1 MKKIFSIMLG
11 LAMAMGVNAQTENPN
26 RLIMMSKVG
35 NKAYAIDKIDSIYFA
50 KKEGEVRADVKFL
63 EYVKDDK
70 KGDVLHVAVT
80 RTDPNCSYCIDV
92 LPANTAKRYSDDV
105 LAQYFDQ
112 QKTTKFYQDFTDAE
126 LTGFKQELEPNTK
139 YTVFTVAYDEYGV
152 ACEAS
157 RADFTTPKTPLI
169 GNPAISYTIDE
180 TTTSSITLTVTANED
195 CFGYYWCLF
204 DKGQAQAQF
213 EQWGPMF
220 GFQNI
225 ESMIAQFSGK
235 KYEKVTTYTWKDLKP
250 GTEYDICVVPVD
262 EAGTYAD
269 MVTIPVTTKQQ
280 GGEGVAQVAIT
291 SGGASVQ
298 KTDDG
303 DKLTYTII
311 FTPNDQ
317 TAVYHDGVVSK
328 KKFDEDGEEFW
339 KNYLLNGN
347 PQDPNYNQY
356 GVDKYTFEANVGEEY
371 YGIAIAKNANGEYGP
386 MVKEL
391 FKVEAPAG
399 VAPAK
404 VKANK
409 GGVATRIKT
418 NEKRTAV
425 VPVMKSVKLVSA
437 E

>member
-26 RLIMMSKVG
+26 RLIMMSQAG
-35 NKAYAIDKIDSIYFA
+35 NKAYALDKIDSIYFA
-50 KKEGEVRADVKFL
+50 KKEGQVRADVKFL
-63 EYVKDDK
+63 KYVKDDK
-70 KGDVLHVAVT
+70 KGDILHVAVT

-112 QKTTKFYQDFTDAE
+112 QKTTKFNQDFTNAE

-157 RADFTTPKTPLI
+157 RADFTTPKAPLI

-180 TTTSSITLTVTANED
+180 TTSSSFTLTVTANKD
-195 CFGYYWCLF
+195 CLGYYWCMF
-204 DKGQAQAQF
+204 EKGQAQAQF

-220 GFQNI
+220 GFPNI
-225 ESMIAQFSGK
+225 ESMIAQFSGRE
-235 KYEKVTTYTWKDLKP
+235 YDGVSTNTWKDLAP
-250 GTEYDICVVPVD
+250 ATDYEVCVVPVD
-262 EAGTYAD
+262 EAGTFAD

-291 SGGASVQ
+291 SGGANVYE
-298 KTDDG
+298 

-317 TAVYHDGVVSK
+317 TAVHHDLVVSK
-328 KKFDEDGEEFW
+328 EAFDKEGEETW
-339 KNYLLNGN
+339 KNYLLNGD

-356 GVDKYTFEANVGEEY
+356 GVDKYTFEANAGEEY

>member
-1 MKKIFSIMLG
+1 MLG

-26 RLIMMSKVG
+26 RLIMMSQAG

-50 KKEGEVRADVKFL
+50 KKEGQVRADVKFL
-63 EYVKDDK
+63 KYVKDDE

-80 RTDPNCSYCIDV
+80 RTDPNSSYCIDI

-126 LTGFKQELEPNTK
+126 LTGFKQELEPNTQ

-180 TTTSSITLTVTANED
+180 TTTSSFTLTVTANED
-195 CFGYYWCLF
+195 CFGYYWCMF
-204 DKGQAQAQF
+204 NKGEAQAQF

-220 GFQNI
+220 GFPNI

-235 KYEKVTTYTWKDLKP
+235 KYEEVSTNTWKDLAS
-250 GTEYDICVVPVD
+250 GTDYEVCVVPVD

-291 SGGASVQ
+291 SGGAEVYE
-298 KTDDG
+298 G
-303 DKLTYTII
+303 KLLYTII

-317 TAVYHDGVVSK
+317 TAVYHDLVVSK
-328 KKFDEDGEEFW
+328 EAFDKDGEEFW

-347 PQDPNYNQY
+347 PEDPNYNQY
-356 GVDKYTFEANVGEEY
+356 GVDKFPFEAEAGKQY
-371 YGIAIAKNANGEYGP
+371 YGVAIAKNAKGEYGP
-386 MVKEL
+386 LVKEL
-391 FKVEAPAG
+391 FTVEAPAG

-425 VPVMKSVKLVSA
+425 VPAMKTIKLVSA

>member
-26 RLIMMSKVG
+26 RLIVMSQAG
-35 NKAYAIDKIDSIYFA
+35 NKAYALDKVDSIYFA

-63 EYVKDDK
+63 KYVKDDK

-80 RTDPNCSYCIDV
+80 RTDPNSSYCIDI

-112 QKTTKFYQDFTDAE
+112 QKTTKFNQDFTDAE

-157 RADFTTPKTPLI
+157 RADFTTPKAPLI

-180 TTTSSITLTVTANED
+180 TTSSSFTLTVTANKD
-195 CFGYYWCLF
+195 CLGYYWCMF
-204 DKGQAQAQF
+204 EKGQAQAQF

-220 GFQNI
+220 GFPNI
-225 ESMIAQFSGK
+225 ESMIAQFSGRE
-235 KYEKVTTYTWKDLKP
+235 YDGVSTNTWKDLAP
-250 GTEYDICVVPVD
+250 ATDYEVCVVPVD
-262 EAGTYAD
+262 EAGTFAD

-291 SGGASVQ
+291 SGGANVYE
-298 KTDDG
+298 
-303 DKLTYTII
+303 DKLLYTII

-317 TAVYHDGVVSK
+317 TAVHHDLVVSK
-328 KKFDEDGEEFW
+328 EAFDKKGEETW
-339 KNYLLNGN
+339 KNYLLNGD

-356 GVDKYTFEANVGEEY
+356 GVDKYTFEANAGEEY

-391 FKVEAPAG
+391 FKVETPAG

-409 GGVATRIKT
+409 GGVATRIKS

-425 VPVMKSVKLVSA
+425 VPVMKSIKLVSA

>member
-26 RLIMMSKVG
+26 RLIVMSQAG
-35 NKAYAIDKIDSIYFA
+35 NKAYALDKVDSIYFA

-63 EYVKDDK
+63 KYVKDDK

-80 RTDPNCSYCIDV
+80 RTDPNSSYCIDI

-112 QKTTKFYQDFTDAE
+112 QKTTKFNQDFTDAE

-157 RADFTTPKTPLI
+157 RADFTTPKAPLI

-180 TTTSSITLTVTANED
+180 TTSSSFTLTVTANKD
-195 CFGYYWCLF
+195 CLGYYWCMF
-204 DKGQAQAQF
+204 EKGQAQAQF

-220 GFQNI
+220 GFPNI
-225 ESMIAQFSGK
+225 ESMIAQFSGRE
-235 KYEKVTTYTWKDLKP
+235 YDGVSTNTWKDLAP
-250 GTEYDICVVPVD
+250 ATDYEVCVVPVD
-262 EAGTYAD
+262 EAGTFAD

-291 SGGASVQ
+291 SGGANVYE
-298 KTDDG
+298 

-317 TAVYHDGVVSK
+317 TAVYHDLVVSK
-328 KKFDEDGEEFW
+328 EAFDKDGEEFW

-347 PQDPNYNQY
+347 PEDPNYNQY
-356 GVDKYTFEANVGEEY
+356 GVDKFPFEAEAGKQY
-371 YGIAIAKNANGEYGP
+371 YGVAIAKNVKGEYGP
-386 MVKEL
+386 LVKEL
-391 FKVEAPAG
+391 FTVEAPAG

-425 VPVMKSVKLVSA
+425 VPVMKSIKLVSA

>member
-1 MKKIFSIMLG
+1 MLG

>member
-35 NKAYAIDKIDSIYFA
+35 NKAYAINKIDSIYFA

-112 QKTTKFYQDFTDAE
+112 QKTTKFYKDFTDAE

>member
-26 RLIMMSKVG
+26 RLIMMSQAG
-35 NKAYAIDKIDSIYFA
+35 NKGYAIDKIDSIRFA
-50 KKEGEVRADVKFL
+50 KKEGQVRADVKFL
-63 EYVKDDK
+63 KYEKDAE

-80 RTDPNCSYCIDV
+80 RTDPNSTYCIDI

-105 LAQYFDQ
+105 LAQYFDK
-112 QKTTKFYQDFTDAE
+112 QKTTQFNQDFTDAE
-126 LTGFKQELEPNTK
+126 LTGFKQELEPNTQ

-157 RADFTTPKTPLI
+157 RADFTTPKTPLV

-180 TTTSSITLTVTANED
+180 TTTSSFTLTVTANED
-195 CFGYYWCLF
+195 CFGYYWCMF
-204 DKGQAQAQF
+204 EKGQAQAQF

-220 GFQNI
+220 GFPNI

-235 KYEKVTTYTWKDLKP
+235 KYEEVSTHTWKDLAP
-250 GTEYDICVVPVD
+250 GTDYEVCVVPVD

-291 SGGASVQ
+291 SGGAEVYE
-298 KTDDG
+298 G
-303 DKLTYTII
+303 KLLYTII

-317 TAVYHDGVVSK
+317 TAVYHDLVVSK
-328 KKFDEDGEEFW
+328 EAFDKDGEEFW

-347 PQDPNYNQY
+347 PEDPNYNQY
-356 GVDKYTFEANVGEEY
+356 GVDKFPFEAEAGKQY
-371 YGIAIAKNANGEYGP
+371 YGVAIAKNAKGEYGP
-386 MVKEL
+386 LVKEL
-391 FKVEAPAG
+391 FTVEAPAG
-399 VAPAK
+399 IAPAK

-425 VPVMKSVKLVSA
+425 VPVMKSIKLVSA

>member
-1 MKKIFSIMLG
+1 MLE
-11 LAMAMGVNAQTENPN
+11 L
-26 RLIMMSKVG
+26 S
-35 NKAYAIDKIDSIYFA
+35 S
-50 KKEGEVRADVKFL
+50 
-63 EYVKDDK
+63 YVKDDK

-80 RTDPNCSYCIDV
+80 RTDPNSSYCIDI

-112 QKTTKFYQDFTDAE
+112 QKTTKFNQDFTDAE

-157 RADFTTPKTPLI
+157 RADFTTPKAPLI

-180 TTTSSITLTVTANED
+180 TTSSSFTLTVTANKD
-195 CFGYYWCLF
+195 CLGYYWCMF
-204 DKGQAQAQF
+204 EKGQAQAQF

-220 GFQNI
+220 GFPNI
-225 ESMIAQFSGK
+225 ESMIAQFSGRE
-235 KYEKVTTYTWKDLKP
+235 YDGVSTNTWKDLAP
-250 GTEYDICVVPVD
+250 ATDYEVCVVPVD
-262 EAGTYAD
+262 EAGTFAD

-291 SGGASVQ
+291 SGGANVYE
-298 KTDDG
+298 
-303 DKLTYTII
+303 DKLLYTII

-317 TAVYHDGVVSK
+317 TAVHHDLVVSK
-328 KKFDEDGEEFW
+328 EAFDKEGEETW
-339 KNYLLNGN
+339 KNYLLNGD

-356 GVDKYTFEANVGEEY
+356 GVDKYTFEANAGEEY

>member
-26 RLIMMSKVG
+26 RLIMMSQAG
-35 NKAYAIDKIDSIYFA
+35 NKAYALDKIDSIYFA
-50 KKEGEVRADVKFL
+50 KKEGQVRADVKFL
-63 EYVKDDK
+63 KYVKDDK
-70 KGDVLHVAVT
+70 KGDILHVAVT

-112 QKTTKFYQDFTDAE
+112 QKTTKFNQDFTNAE

-157 RADFTTPKTPLI
+157 RADFTTPKAPLI

-180 TTTSSITLTVTANED
+180 TTSSSFTLTVTANKD
-195 CFGYYWCLF
+195 CLGYYWCMF
-204 DKGQAQAQF
+204 EKGQAQAQF

-220 GFQNI
+220 GFPNI
-225 ESMIAQFSGK
+225 ESMIAQFSGRE
-235 KYEKVTTYTWKDLKP
+235 YDGVSTNTWKDLAP
-250 GTEYDICVVPVD
+250 ATDYEVCVVPVD
-262 EAGTYAD
+262 EAGTFAD

-291 SGGASVQ
+291 SGGANVYE
-298 KTDDG
+298 

-317 TAVYHDGVVSK
+317 TAVHHDLVVSK
-328 KKFDEDGEEFW
+328 EAFDKEGEETW
-339 KNYLLNGN
+339 KNYLLNGD

-356 GVDKYTFEANVGEEY
+356 GVDKYTFEANAGEEY

-409 GGVATRIKT
+409 GGVATRVKT

>member
-26 RLIMMSKVG
+26 RLIMMSQAG
-35 NKAYAIDKIDSIYFA
+35 NKAYALDKIDSIYFA
-50 KKEGEVRADVKFL
+50 KKEGQVRADVKFL
-63 EYVKDDK
+63 KYVKDDK
-70 KGDVLHVAVT
+70 KGDILHVAVT

-112 QKTTKFYQDFTDAE
+112 QKTTKFYKDFTDAE

-157 RADFTTPKTPLI
+157 RADFTTPKTPLV

-180 TTTSSITLTVTANED
+180 TTTSSFTLTVTANED
-195 CFGYYWCLF
+195 CFGYYWCMF
-204 DKGQAQAQF
+204 EKGQAQAQF

-220 GFQNI
+220 GFPNI

-235 KYEKVTTYTWKDLKP
+235 KYEEVSTHTWKDLAP
-250 GTEYDICVVPVD
+250 GTDYEVCVVPVD

-291 SGGASVQ
+291 SGGAEVYE
-298 KTDDG
+298 G
-303 DKLTYTII
+303 KLLYTII

-317 TAVYHDGVVSK
+317 TAVYHDLVVSK
-328 KKFDEDGEEFW
+328 EAFDKDGEEFW

-347 PQDPNYNQY
+347 PEDPNYNQY
-356 GVDKYTFEANVGEEY
+356 GVDKFPFEAEAGKQY
-371 YGIAIAKNANGEYGP
+371 YGVAIAKNAKGEYGP
-386 MVKEL
+386 LVKEL
-391 FKVEAPAG
+391 FTVEAPAG

>member
-35 NKAYAIDKIDSIYFA
+35 NKAFALDKVDSIYFA

-112 QKTTKFYQDFTDAE
+112 QKTTKFNQDFTNAE

-157 RADFTTPKTPLI
+157 RADFTTPKAPLI

-180 TTTSSITLTVTANED
+180 TTSSSFTLTVTANKD
-195 CFGYYWCLF
+195 CLGYYWCMF
-204 DKGQAQAQF
+204 EKGQAQAQF

-220 GFQNI
+220 GFPNI
-225 ESMIAQFSGK
+225 ESMIAQFSGRE
-235 KYEKVTTYTWKDLKP
+235 YDGVSTNTWKDLAP
-250 GTEYDICVVPVD
+250 ATDYEVCVVPVD
-262 EAGTYAD
+262 EAGTFAD

-291 SGGASVQ
+291 SGGANVYE
-298 KTDDG
+298 

-317 TAVYHDGVVSK
+317 TAVHHDLVVSK
-328 KKFDEDGEEFW
+328 EAFDKEGEETW
-339 KNYLLNGN
+339 KNYLLNGD

-356 GVDKYTFEANVGEEY
+356 GVDKYTFEANAGKEY

-409 GGVATRIKT
+409 GDVATRIKT

>member
-26 RLIMMSKVG
+26 RLIMMSQAG
-35 NKAYAIDKIDSIYFA
+35 NKAYALDKIDSIYFA
-50 KKEGEVRADVKFL
+50 KKEGQVRADVKFL
-63 EYVKDDK
+63 KYVKDDK
-70 KGDVLHVAVT
+70 KGDILHVAVT

-112 QKTTKFYQDFTDAE
+112 QKTTKFYKDFTDAE
-126 LTGFKQELEPNTK
+126 LTGFKQELEPNTQ

-409 GGVATRIKT
+409 GGVA
-418 NEKRTAV
+418 
-425 VPVMKSVKLVSA
+425 
-437 E
+437 

>member
-26 RLIMMSKVG
+26 RLIVMSQAG
-35 NKAYAIDKIDSIYFA
+35 NKAYALDKVDSIYFA
-50 KKEGEVRADVKFL
+50 KKEGKVRADVKFL
-63 EYVKDDK
+63 KYVKDDK
-70 KGDVLHVAVT
+70 KGGVLHVAVT
-80 RTDPNCSYCIDV
+80 RTDPNSSYCIDV

-112 QKTTKFYQDFTDAE
+112 QKTTKFNQDFTDAE

-157 RADFTTPKTPLI
+157 RADFTTPKAPLI

-180 TTTSSITLTVTANED
+180 TTSSSFTLTVTANKD
-195 CFGYYWCLF
+195 CLGYYWCMF
-204 DKGQAQAQF
+204 EKGQAQAQF

-220 GFQNI
+220 GFPNI
-225 ESMIAQFSGK
+225 ESMIAQFSGRE
-235 KYEKVTTYTWKDLKP
+235 YDGVSTNTWKDLAP
-250 GTEYDICVVPVD
+250 ATDYEVCVVPVD
-262 EAGTYAD
+262 EAGTFAD

-291 SGGASVQ
+291 SGGANVYE
-298 KTDDG
+298 
-303 DKLTYTII
+303 DKLLYTII

-317 TAVYHDGVVSK
+317 TAVHHDLVVSK
-328 KKFDEDGEEFW
+328 EAFDKKGEETW
-339 KNYLLNGN
+339 KNYLLNGD

-356 GVDKYTFEANVGEEY
+356 GVDKYTFEANAGEEY

>member
-26 RLIMMSKVG
+26 RLIMMSQAG
-35 NKAYAIDKIDSIYFA
+35 NKAYALDKIDSIYFA
-50 KKEGEVRADVKFL
+50 KKEGQVRADVKFL
-63 EYVKDDK
+63 KYVKDDK
-70 KGDVLHVAVT
+70 KGDILHVAVT

-112 QKTTKFYQDFTDAE
+112 QKTTKFNQDFTNAE

-157 RADFTTPKTPLI
+157 RADFTTPKAPLI

-180 TTTSSITLTVTANED
+180 TTSSSFTLTVTANKD
-195 CFGYYWCLF
+195 CLGYYWCMF
-204 DKGQAQAQF
+204 EKGQAQAQF

-220 GFQNI
+220 GFPNI
-225 ESMIAQFSGK
+225 ESMIAQFSGRE
-235 KYEKVTTYTWKDLKP
+235 YDGVSTNTWKDLAP
-250 GTEYDICVVPVD
+250 ATDYEVCVVPVD
-262 EAGTYAD
+262 EAGTFAD

-291 SGGASVQ
+291 SGGANVYE
-298 KTDDG
+298 

-317 TAVYHDGVVSK
+317 TAVHHDLVVSK
-328 KKFDEDGEEFW
+328 EAFDKEGEETW
-339 KNYLLNGN
+339 KNYLLNGD

-356 GVDKYTFEANVGEEY
+356 GVDKYTFEANAGEDY

>member
-1 MKKIFSIMLG
+1 MLG

-26 RLIMMSKVG
+26 RLIVMSQAG
-35 NKAYAIDKIDSIYFA
+35 NKAYALDKVDSIYFA

-63 EYVKDDK
+63 KYVKDDK
-70 KGDVLHVAVT
+70 NGDVLHVAVT
-80 RTDPNCSYCIDV
+80 RTDPNSSYCIDI

-112 QKTTKFYQDFTDAE
+112 QKTTKFNQDFTDAE

-157 RADFTTPKTPLI
+157 RADFTTPKAPLI

-180 TTTSSITLTVTANED
+180 TTTSSFTLTVTANED
-195 CFGYYWCLF
+195 CFGYYWCMF
-204 DKGQAQAQF
+204 EKGQAQAQF

-220 GFQNI
+220 GFPNI
-225 ESMIAQFSGK
+225 ESMIAQFSGRE
-235 KYEKVTTYTWKDLKP
+235 YDGVSTNTWKDLAP
-250 GTEYDICVVPVD
+250 ATDYEVCVVPVD
-262 EAGTYAD
+262 EAGTFAD

-291 SGGASVQ
+291 SGGANVYE
-298 KTDDG
+298 
-303 DKLTYTII
+303 DKLLYTII

-317 TAVYHDGVVSK
+317 TAVHHDLVVSK
-328 KKFDEDGEEFW
+328 EAFDKDGEEFW

-347 PQDPNYNQY
+347 PEDPNYNQY
-356 GVDKYTFEANVGEEY
+356 GVDKFPFEAEAGKQY
-371 YGIAIAKNANGEYGP
+371 YGVAIAKNAKGEYGP
-386 MVKEL
+386 LVKEL
-391 FKVEAPAG
+391 FTVEAPAG

-425 VPVMKSVKLVSA
+425 VPVMKSIKLVSA

>member
-26 RLIMMSKVG
+26 RLIVMSQAG
-35 NKAYAIDKIDSIYFA
+35 NKAYALDKVDSIYFA

-63 EYVKDDK
+63 KYVKDDK

-112 QKTTKFYQDFTDAE
+112 QKTTKFNQDFTDAE

-157 RADFTTPKTPLI
+157 RADFTTPKAPLI

-180 TTTSSITLTVTANED
+180 TTSSSFTLTVTANKD
-195 CFGYYWCLF
+195 CLGYYWCMF
-204 DKGQAQAQF
+204 EKGQAQAQF

-220 GFQNI
+220 GFPNI
-225 ESMIAQFSGK
+225 ESMIAQFSGRE
-235 KYEKVTTYTWKDLKP
+235 YDGVSTNTWKDLAP
-250 GTEYDICVVPVD
+250 ATDYEVCVVPVD
-262 EAGTYAD
+262 EAGTFAD
-269 MVTIPVTTKQQ
+269 MVTIPVSTKQQ

-291 SGGASVQ
+291 SGGAEVYE
-298 KTDDG
+298 
-303 DKLTYTII
+303 DKLLYTII

-317 TAVYHDGVVSK
+317 TAVYHDLVVSK
-328 KKFDEDGEEFW
+328 EAFDKDGEEFW

-347 PQDPNYNQY
+347 PEDPNYNQY
-356 GVDKYTFEANVGEEY
+356 GVDKFPFEAEAGKQY
-371 YGIAIAKNANGEYGP
+371 YGVAIAKNAKGEYGP
-386 MVKEL
+386 LVKEL
-391 FKVEAPAG
+391 FTVEAPAG

-425 VPVMKSVKLVSA
+425 VPVMKSIKLVSA

>member
-26 RLIMMSKVG
+26 RLIMMSQAG
-35 NKAYAIDKIDSIYFA
+35 NKAYALDKIDSIYFA
-50 KKEGEVRADVKFL
+50 KKEGQVRADVKFL
-63 EYVKDDK
+63 KYEKDAE

-80 RTDPNCSYCIDV
+80 RTDPNSSYCIDI

-112 QKTTKFYQDFTDAE
+112 QKTTKFNQDFTDAE

-291 SGGASVQ
+291 SGGAEVYE
-298 KTDDG
+298 G
-303 DKLTYTII
+303 KLLYTII

-317 TAVYHDGVVSK
+317 TAVYHDLVVSK
-328 KKFDEDGEEFW
+328 EAFDKDGEEFW

-347 PQDPNYNQY
+347 PEDPNYNQY
-356 GVDKYTFEANVGEEY
+356 GVDKFPFEAEAGKQY
-371 YGIAIAKNANGEYGP
+371 YGVAIAKNAKGEYGP
-386 MVKEL
+386 LVKEL
-391 FKVEAPAG
+391 FTVEAPAG

-425 VPVMKSVKLVSA
+425 VPVMKTIKLVSA

>member
-26 RLIMMSKVG
+26 RLIVMSQAG
-35 NKAYAIDKIDSIYFA
+35 NKAYALDKVDSIYFA

-63 EYVKDDK
+63 KYVKDDK

-80 RTDPNCSYCIDV
+80 RTDPNSSYCIDI

-112 QKTTKFYQDFTDAE
+112 QKTTKFNQDFTDAE
-126 LTGFKQELEPNTK
+126 LTGFKQELESNTK

-157 RADFTTPKTPLI
+157 RADFTTPKAPLI

-180 TTTSSITLTVTANED
+180 TTSSSFTLTVTANKD
-195 CFGYYWCLF
+195 CLGYYWCMF
-204 DKGQAQAQF
+204 EKGQAQAQF

-220 GFQNI
+220 GFPNI
-225 ESMIAQFSGK
+225 ESMIAQFSGRE
-235 KYEKVTTYTWKDLKP
+235 YDGVSTNTWKDLAP
-250 GTEYDICVVPVD
+250 ATDYEVCVVPVD
-262 EAGTYAD
+262 EAGTFAD

-291 SGGASVQ
+291 SGGAEVYE
-298 KTDDG
+298 
-303 DKLTYTII
+303 DKLLYTII

-317 TAVYHDGVVSK
+317 TAVYHDLVVSK
-328 KKFDEDGEEFW
+328 EAFDKDGEEFW

-347 PQDPNYNQY
+347 PEDPNYNQY
-356 GVDKYTFEANVGEEY
+356 GVDKFPFEAEAGKQY
-371 YGIAIAKNANGEYGP
+371 YGVAIAKNAKGEYGP
-386 MVKEL
+386 LVKEL
-391 FKVEAPAG
+391 FTVEAPAG

-425 VPVMKSVKLVSA
+425 VPVMKSIKLVSA

>member
-1 MKKIFSIMLG
+1 MKKIFSIVLG

-26 RLIMMSKVG
+26 RLIMMSKAG
-35 NKAYAIDKIDSIYFA
+35 NKAYALDKVDSIYFA
-50 KKEGEVRADVKFL
+50 KQEGQVRAEVKFL
-63 EYVKDDK
+63 QLVQDEE
-70 KGDVLHVAVT
+70 KGNILHVAVT
-80 RTDPNCSYCIDV
+80 RSNENVSYCIDV
-92 LPANTAKRYSDDV
+92 LPTNTVKQYDDNT
-105 LAQYFDQ
+105 LARYFDM
-112 QKTTKFYQDFTDAE
+112 QKTQKFYQDFTDAE
-126 LTGFKQELEPNTK
+126 LTGFGQTLEPGTS
-139 YTVFTVAYDEYGV
+139 YTVFTLAYDEYGV
-152 ACEAS
+152 PCEGS
-157 RADFTTPKTPLI
+157 RAEFETPKAATV
-169 GNPAISYTIDE
+169 GNPTVSYTIDE
-180 TTTSSITLTVTANED
+180 TTTNSFTITVTPNDD
-195 CFGYYWCLF
+195 CAEYFWCSFG
-204 DKGQAQAQF
+204 KGEAQAQF

-220 GFQNI
+220 GFPNI
-225 ESMIAQFSGK
+225 EAMVRQFSGAAH
-235 KYEKVTTYTWKDLKP
+235 EGVESNTWKDMAP
-250 GTEYDICVVPVD
+250 GTDYEVLVVPVD
-262 EAGTYAD
+262 VEGNNGEL
-269 MVTIPVTTKQQ
+269 VTIPVSTKQQ
-280 GGEGVAQVAIT
+280 GGDGIAQVAIT

>member
-1 MKKIFSIMLG
+1 MRKIFSIMLG

-26 RLIMMSKVG
+26 RLIMMSQAG
-35 NKAYAIDKIDSIYFA
+35 NKAFALDKIDSIYFA

-112 QKTTKFYQDFTDAE
+112 QKTTKFNQDFTNAE

-157 RADFTTPKTPLI
+157 RADFTTPKAPLI

-180 TTTSSITLTVTANED
+180 TTSSSFTLTVTANKD
-195 CFGYYWCLF
+195 CLGYYWCMF
-204 DKGQAQAQF
+204 EKGQAQAQF

-220 GFQNI
+220 GLPNI
-225 ESMIAQFSGK
+225 ESMIAQFSGRE
-235 KYEKVTTYTWKDLKP
+235 YDGVSTNTWKDLAP
-250 GTEYDICVVPVD
+250 ATDYEVCVVPVD
-262 EAGTYAD
+262 EAGTFAD

-291 SGGASVQ
+291 SGGAEVYE
-298 KTDDG
+298 
-303 DKLTYTII
+303 DKLLYTII

-317 TAVYHDGVVSK
+317 TAVYHDLVVSK
-328 KKFDEDGEEFW
+328 EAFDKDGEEFW

-347 PQDPNYNQY
+347 PEDPNYNQY
-356 GVDKYTFEANVGEEY
+356 GVDKFPFEAEAGKQY
-371 YGIAIAKNANGEYGP
+371 YGVAIAKNAKGEYGP
-386 MVKEL
+386 LVKEL
-391 FKVEAPAG
+391 FTVEAPAG

>member
-26 RLIMMSKVG
+26 RLIVMSQAG
-35 NKAYAIDKIDSIYFA
+35 NKAYALDKVDSIYFA

-63 EYVKDDK
+63 KYVKDDK

-80 RTDPNCSYCIDV
+80 RTDPNSSYCIDI

-112 QKTTKFYQDFTDAE
+112 QKTTKFNQDFTDAE

-157 RADFTTPKTPLI
+157 RADFTTPKAPLI

-180 TTTSSITLTVTANED
+180 TTSSSFTLTVTANKD
-195 CFGYYWCLF
+195 CLGYYWCMF
-204 DKGQAQAQF
+204 EKGQAQAQF

-220 GFQNI
+220 GFPNI

-235 KYEKVTTYTWKDLKP
+235 KYEEVSTNTWKDLAP
-250 GTEYDICVVPVD
+250 GTDYEVCVVPVD
-262 EAGTYAD
+262 EAGSYAD

-291 SGGASVQ
+291 SEGVTEYEGEEGKQLVC
-298 KTDDG
+298 T
-303 DKLTYTII
+303 LV

-317 TAVYHDGVVSK
+317 TAVYHDLVVEK
-328 KKFDEDGEEFW
+328 GAFDKEGEEYW
-339 KNYLLNGN
+339 KNYLLNGD

-356 GVDKYTFEANVGEEY
+356 GVDRFPFAAEAGKQY
-371 YGIAIAKNANGEYGP
+371 YGVAIAKNAKGEYGP
-386 MVKEL
+386 LVKEL
-391 FKVEAPAG
+391 FNVEAPAG

-409 GGVATRIKT
+409 GGVATRIKS

-425 VPVMKSVKLVSA
+425 VPVMKTIKLVSA

>member
-1 MKKIFSIMLG
+1 M
-11 LAMAMGVNAQTENPN
+11 
-26 RLIMMSKVG
+26 
-35 NKAYAIDKIDSIYFA
+35 
-50 KKEGEVRADVKFL
+50 
-63 EYVKDDK
+63 
-70 KGDVLHVAVT
+70 
-80 RTDPNCSYCIDV
+80 
-92 LPANTAKRYSDDV
+92 
-105 LAQYFDQ
+105 
-112 QKTTKFYQDFTDAE
+112 
-126 LTGFKQELEPNTK
+126 
-139 YTVFTVAYDEYGV
+139 
-152 ACEAS
+152 
-157 RADFTTPKTPLI
+157 I

-437 E
+437 Q

>member
-26 RLIMMSKVG
+26 RLIMMSQAG
-35 NKAYAIDKIDSIYFA
+35 NKAYALDKIDSIYFA
-50 KKEGEVRADVKFL
+50 KKEGQVRADVKFL
-63 EYVKDDK
+63 KYVKDDK
-70 KGDVLHVAVT
+70 KGDILHVAVT

-112 QKTTKFYQDFTDAE
+112 QKTSKFYKDFTDAE

>member
-1 MKKIFSIMLG
+1 MLG

-26 RLIMMSKVG
+26 RLIVMSQAG
-35 NKAYAIDKIDSIYFA
+35 NKAYALDKVDSIYFA

-63 EYVKDDK
+63 KYVKDDK
-70 KGDVLHVAVT
+70 KGDVLHVSVT
-80 RTDPNCSYCIDV
+80 RTDPNISYSIDI

-112 QKTTKFYQDFTDAE
+112 QKTTKFNQDFTDAE

-157 RADFTTPKTPLI
+157 RADFTTPKAPLI

-180 TTTSSITLTVTANED
+180 TTSSSFTLTVTANKD
-195 CFGYYWCLF
+195 CLGYYWCMF
-204 DKGQAQAQF
+204 EKGQAQAQF

-220 GFQNI
+220 GFPNI
-225 ESMIAQFSGK
+225 ESMIAQFSGRE
-235 KYEKVTTYTWKDLKP
+235 YDGVSTNTWKDLAP
-250 GTEYDICVVPVD
+250 ATDYEVCVVPVD
-262 EAGTYAD
+262 EAGTFAD

-291 SGGASVQ
+291 SGGANVYE
-298 KTDDG
+298 
-303 DKLTYTII
+303 DKLLYTII

-317 TAVYHDGVVSK
+317 TAVHHDLVVSK
-328 KKFDEDGEEFW
+328 EAFDKEGEETW
-339 KNYLLNGN
+339 KNYLLNGD

-356 GVDKYTFEANVGEEY
+356 GVDKYTFEANAGEEY

>member
-26 RLIMMSKVG
+26 RLIMMSQAG
-35 NKAYAIDKIDSIYFA
+35 NKAYALDKIDSIYFA
-50 KKEGEVRADVKFL
+50 KKEGQVRADVKFL
-63 EYVKDDK
+63 KYVKDDK
-70 KGDVLHVAVT
+70 KGDILHVAVT

-105 LAQYFDQ
+105 LAQQFDQ
-112 QKTTKFYQDFTDAE
+112 QKTTKFYKDFTDAE

>member
-26 RLIMMSKVG
+26 RLIMMSQAG
-35 NKAYAIDKIDSIYFA
+35 NKAFALDKIDSIYFA
-50 KKEGEVRADVKFL
+50 KKEGQVRADVKFL
-63 EYVKDDK
+63 KYVKDDK
-70 KGDVLHVAVT
+70 KGDILHVAVT

-112 QKTTKFYQDFTDAE
+112 QKTTKFYKDFTDAE

>member
-26 RLIMMSKVG
+26 RLIVMSQAG
-35 NKAYAIDKIDSIYFA
+35 NKAYALDKVDSIYFA

-63 EYVKDDK
+63 KYVKDDK

-80 RTDPNCSYCIDV
+80 RTDPNSSYCIDI

-112 QKTTKFYQDFTDAE
+112 QKTTKFNQDFTDAE

-157 RADFTTPKTPLI
+157 RADFTTPKAPLI

-180 TTTSSITLTVTANED
+180 TTSSSFTLTVTANKD
-195 CFGYYWCLF
+195 CLGYYWCMF
-204 DKGQAQAQF
+204 EKGQAQAQF

-220 GFQNI
+220 GFPNI
-225 ESMIAQFSGK
+225 ESMIAQFSGRE
-235 KYEKVTTYTWKDLKP
+235 YDGVSTNTWKDLAP
-250 GTEYDICVVPVD
+250 ATDYEVCVVPVD
-262 EAGTYAD
+262 EAGTFAD

-291 SGGASVQ
+291 SGGANVYE
-298 KTDDG
+298 
-303 DKLTYTII
+303 DKLLYTII

-317 TAVYHDGVVSK
+317 TAVHHDLVVSK
-328 KKFDEDGEEFW
+328 EAFDKEGEETW
-339 KNYLLNGN
+339 KNYLLNGD

-356 GVDKYTFEANVGEEY
+356 GVDKYTFEANAGEEY

-409 GGVATRIKT
+409 DGVATRIKS

>member
-26 RLIMMSKVG
+26 RLIMMSQVG
-35 NKAYAIDKIDSIYFA
+35 NKGYAIDKIDSIRFA
-50 KKEGEVRADVKFL
+50 KKEGQVRADVKFL
-63 EYVKDDK
+63 KYVKDAE

-80 RTDPNCSYCIDV
+80 RTDPNSTYCIDI

-112 QKTTKFYQDFTDAE
+112 QKTTKFDQDFTDAE
-126 LTGFKQELEPNTK
+126 LTGFKQELEPNTQ

-157 RADFTTPKTPLI
+157 RADFTTPKTPLV

-180 TTTSSITLTVTANED
+180 TTTSSFTLTVTANED
-195 CFGYYWCLF
+195 CFGYYWCMF
-204 DKGQAQAQF
+204 EKGQAQAQF

-220 GFQNI
+220 GCPNI
-225 ESMIAQFSGK
+225 ESMIAKFSGK
-235 KYEKVTTYTWKDLKP
+235 KYEEVSTNTWKDLAP
-250 GTEYDICVVPVD
+250 GTDYEVCVVPVD

-291 SGGASVQ
+291 SGGAEVYE
-298 KTDDG
+298 G
-303 DKLTYTII
+303 KLLYTII

-317 TAVYHDGVVSK
+317 TAVYHDLVVSK
-328 KKFDEDGEEFW
+328 EAFDKDGEEFW

-347 PQDPNYNQY
+347 PEDPNYNQY
-356 GVDKYTFEANVGEEY
+356 GVDKFPFEAEAGKQY
-371 YGIAIAKNANGEYGP
+371 YGVAIAKNAKGEYGP
-386 MVKEL
+386 LVKEL
-391 FKVEAPAG
+391 FTVEAPAG

-425 VPVMKSVKLVSA
+425 VPVMKSIKLVSA